1 VPKIKENQKLES
13 ISNSKTIIFVAQE
26 KKTAFTYM
34 VYVITIPEHRK
45 HGTVWYRPWKINS
58 CRLPLINSNSVL

>member
-45 HGTVWYRPWKINS
+45 TWDGLVQAMENQF
-58 CRLPLINSNSVL
+58 L